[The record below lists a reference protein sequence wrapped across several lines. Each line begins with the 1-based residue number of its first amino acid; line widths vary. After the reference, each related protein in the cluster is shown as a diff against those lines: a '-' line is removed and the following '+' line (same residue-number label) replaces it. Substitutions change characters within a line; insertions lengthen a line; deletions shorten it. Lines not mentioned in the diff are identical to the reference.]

1 MTETNPVSDDT
12 YPPGPP
18 PCPPFDP
25 KTQSARPQPSR
36 PTTFPPLSTSLGLSH
51 PSSPTIPPSQAR
63 LRRLLSRKLSSCGL
77 NEQACY
83 EFFLASPAFS
93 RDFVKLQSTGA
104 VYVWDEPS
112 RLWVEAAVEVV
123 AVSYYDHV
131 REVLKG
137 LVGDASSPLR
147 SAPELR
153 RQEGNV
159 TTRRAALAPLP
170 HLHPTLPKP
179 LKLPPRPLRHALD
192 CIATR
197 PLPIPLPPRLAISI
211 LISNIPPTGS

>member
-25 KTQSARPQPSR
+25 ETHPARPQPSR
-36 PTTFPPLSTSLGLSH
+36 PTTSLPPSPSLGLSH
-51 PSSPTIPPSQAR
+51 PSSQTIPHSQAR

-83 EFFLASPAFS
+83 EFFLASPVFS
-93 RDFVKLQSTGA
+93 RDFVKLQSTGV

-197 PLPIPLPPRLAISI
+197 PLPAPLPPRPAISI